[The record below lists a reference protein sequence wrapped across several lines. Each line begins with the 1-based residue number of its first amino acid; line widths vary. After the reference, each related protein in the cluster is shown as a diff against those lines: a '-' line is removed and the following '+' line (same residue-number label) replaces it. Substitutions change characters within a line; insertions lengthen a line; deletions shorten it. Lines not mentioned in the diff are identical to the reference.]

1 MSMTHLGG
9 QYGEAPGG
17 GGGGAEEQAGQ
28 PQQGGETAPARGG
41 GQEGQPQRVPVPV
54 QAKNLNVVVEWK

>member
-1 MSMTHLGG
+1 MPPTHLGG

-17 GGGGAEEQAGQ
+17 WGGGIEEQAGQ
-28 PQQGGETAPARGG
+28 PQQGREAAPAWGG

-54 QAKNLNVVVEWK
+54 QVKHLNVVVE